1 MKKDTGHWRKVAGS
15 ILLAV
20 VLVVTFYVGKDSG
33 GKKLVA
39 NIFLVTVL
47 CDTLIIFAFYLL
59 GNYRLVK
66 SGKDE
71 PINKPKNKRI

>member
-1 MKKDTGHWRKVAGS
+1 MKKDTGFLRKVAGT
-15 ILLAV
+15 ILLV
-20 VLVVTFYVGKDSG
+20 FVLVVAFYVGKDSG

-47 CDTLIIFAFYLL
+47 CDTLVIFAFYLL

-66 SGKDE
+66 SGFGE
-71 PINKPKNKRI
+71 PINKPKNKRS